1 MTLASLPLVSKPTVD
16 VVALR
21 AELTRAI
28 AGEVRFDRLDRALYS
43 TDASVYQIVPVGV
56 VIPKTLDDVLATL
69 KICSRLGVPITA
81 RGGGTSQAGQSI
93 GPGVILDFSKYLNRV
108 LEINA
113 AERWVRVEPGC
124 VLDELNQQVKTHK
137 LQFAPD
143 ISTANRAT
151 IGGMVA
157 NNSSGTRSLIYG
169 KTIDHVLE
177 LKVLLTDGSVM
188 HARPLDDADVEAK
201 CTQQDPEGAGYRVVR
216 RLAAENADEIGRRY
230 PKILRRVGGYN
241 LDCFVPNTSPQR
253 KQGLPL
259 LALRASNPVNLA
271 NLVVGSEG
279 TLGIVLEAK
288 LRLVELPKAK
298 ALLVVQFRD
307 LLDALAA
314 TPPILK
320 HKPAAV
326 EVMDR
331 FILDCTK
338 LNAEATR
345 LRDFIVGDPG
355 AILIIEFYGETVQ
368 ELLPR
373 LDALEG
379 PLRALDGILH
389 LHRAT
394 EAAAQARI
402 WKLRTLALGLS
413 MAEKGDAKAISFVE
427 DTAVDPQRLRDYID
441 EFLQIIA
448 RHGTKAGVY
457 AHASVGCLHV
467 RPIVNLKTVEGVERF
482 QRIADDVADLVLKYG
497 GALSGEHGDGLVRS
511 PYQEK
516 MYGPTL
522 YQAFR
527 EIKHTFDPQ
536 YLLNPGK
543 IVDAPPLAS
552 SLRYGPAYQTPD
564 VPTTFDFS
572 SEGGLTRATE
582 LCAGVGECRKK
593 RGGTMCPSYQATC
606 DELHSTRGRANT
618 LRLALTGQLDLL
630 PSPSGRG
637 AGGEGLT
644 DPAVLAALDLCLEC
658 KACKSECPTNVD
670 MARLKAEVL
679 DQHHKKHG
687 LPWRNWLFGNVATLS
702 KWGCRLTP
710 WSNWWARSGAGRWL
724 NEKTLGIERGRTPPA
739 FAALPFTSGP
749 LYATSP
755 AASLPEVLLF
765 PDTFMNYHEPELGVA
780 TLVLMLGLKNLVIA
794 GLPHST
800 RRATPA
806 GHVWPDNLRCCGR
819 PMISNGMLDQAVA
832 NATHNVERLFP
843 WAAQGLPIIA
853 CEPSCI
859 LTMKDDYPALLRGE
873 LREKAKAVAARC
885 FTFEEFLEQQLAGRA
900 SDGRSGSSLARPA
913 NERLTFRPGPKRILV
928 QGHCHQRSLV
938 GMGATIDLLKRI
950 PGAEVIDV
958 DAGCCGMA
966 GSFGYEI
973 EHYDISRMVGEQRL
987 FPLIRQADAD
997 TVIVAP
1003 GFSCRMQIEHFTGRK
1018 AVHPATLLQSLLTN
1032 NSSPPLSPCTQG
1044 ERGRG

>member
-1 MTLASLPLVSKPTVD
+1 MNLVPLPQVSVD
-16 VVALR
+16 VAALR
-21 AELTRAI
+21 AELVRSI

-43 TDASVYQIVPVGV
+43 TDASVYQIVPLGV
-56 VIPKTLDDVLATL
+56 VAPKSAEDVVQTM
-69 KICSRLGVPITA
+69 RLCARFGVPITA

-93 GPGVILDFSKYLNRV
+93 GPGVILDFSRYLHRV
-108 LEINA
+108 LEVNA
-113 AERWVRVEPGC
+113 AEKWVRVEPGC
-124 VLDELNQQVKTHK
+124 VLDDLNQHIKPHG

-157 NNSSGTRSLIYG
+157 NNSSGTHSIIYG

-177 LKVLLTDGSVM
+177 LKVLLADGTFIE
-188 HARPLDDADVEAK
+188 ARPMDAAEWDAR
-201 CTQQDPEGAGYRVVR
+201 CTQENREGDVYRSVR
-216 RLAAENADEIGRRY
+216 QLAAKHAEEIERRF

-241 LDCFVPNTSPQR
+241 LDLFLPSPGGR
-253 KQGLPL
+253 GEK
-259 LALRASNPVNLA
+259 RNLA
-271 NLVVGSEG
+271 HLFVGSEG

-298 ALLVVQFRD
+298 ALLVLQFAD

-314 TPPILK
+314 TPAILK
-320 HKPAAV
+320 HHPAAV

-338 LNAEATR
+338 LNADAAR

-355 AILIIEFYGETVQ
+355 AILIVEFYGEQ
-368 ELLPR
+368 ASELPTR
-373 LDALEG
+373 LDALEAA
-379 PLRALDGILH
+379 LRTLNVRM
-389 LHRAT
+389 HRAT
-394 EAAAQARI
+394 EPAAQARI

-427 DTAVDPQRLRDYID
+427 DTAVDPGRLRDYID

-448 RHGTKAGVY
+448 RHGTRAGVY

-467 RPIVNLKTVEGVERF
+467 RPIVNLKTDAGVAQF
-482 QRIADDVADLVLKYG
+482 QRIADEVADLVLKYG

-516 MYGPTL
+516 MYGPAL
-522 YQAFR
+522 YEAFR
-527 EIKHTFDPQ
+527 AIKRAFDPHN
-536 YLLNPGK
+536 LFNPGK
-543 IVDAPPLAS
+543 IVDAPPLATN
-552 SLRYGPAYQTPD
+552 LRYGPAYRTPE
-564 VPTTFDFS
+564 VATTFDFS
-572 SEGGLTRATE
+572 VDGGLTRAAE

-593 RGGTMCPSYQATC
+593 RGGTMCPSFQATG

-618 LRLALTGQLDLL
+618 LRLALTGQLPVFL

-637 AGGEGLT
+637 AGGEGEGLS

-687 LPWRNWLFGNVATLS
+687 LPWRNWLFGNVAALS

-710 WSNWWARSGAGRWL
+710 WSNWWARSRTGRWL
-724 NEKTLGIERGRTPPA
+724 NEKTLGIDRRRTPPE

-749 LYATSP
+749 IYLPTSGP
-755 AASLPEVLLF
+755 ALPEVLLF
-765 PDTFMNYHEPELGVA
+765 PDTFMNYHEPEIGVA
-780 TLVLMLGLKNLVIA
+780 TLVLLLQMRQLAIP
-794 GLPHST
+794 GLPHAT
-800 RRATPA
+800 QRKTPA
-806 GHVWPDNLRCCGR
+806 GRAWPDNLRCCGR
-819 PMISNGMLDQAVA
+819 PMISNGMLDQAIA
-832 NATHNVERLFP
+832 AATQNVERLFP
-843 WAAQGLPIIA
+843 WAAEGLPILA

-859 LTMKDDYPALLRGE
+859 LTMKDDYPALLKGE
-873 LREKAKAVAARC
+873 LRKKAQTVAERC
-885 FTFEEFLEQQLAGRA
+885 FTLEEFAAQAATGV
-900 SDGRSGSSLARPA
+900 SVSLNA
-913 NERLTFRPGPKRILV
+913 GPKRILL

-938 GMGATIDLLKRI
+938 GMNPTLSLLRRI
-950 PGAEVIDV
+950 PGAEVIDL

-966 GSFGYEI
+966 GSFGYEQ
-973 EHYDISRMVGEQRL
+973 EHYEISRLVGAQRL
-987 FPLIRQADAD
+987 FPAIQREPAD

-1003 GFSCRMQIEHFTGRK
+1003 GLSCRLQIAHFTGRQ
-1018 AVHPATLLQSLLTN
+1018 ALHPAILLQSLLARHDQ
-1032 NSSPPLSPCTQG
+1032 SGPHARGAPCA
-1044 ERGRG
+1044 